1 VADGSVQVTAIA
13 CGQCVADGD
22 MQMMAMCNVQATAA
36 VMMGYVD
43 FRRV

>member
-1 VADGSVQVTAIA
+1 VADGSMQVTAIA

-22 MQMMAMCNVQATAA
+22 VQTMVTCNMQAMAA

-43 FRRV
+43 F